1 MREAEAA
8 GHLAA
13 IFTIMVWGIT
23 FISTKL
29 LLETFSPFAILFVRF
44 FIGWL
49 FLFVLAPRRLN
60 KISRD
65 QRLLF
70 AGAGLTGVTLYFLME
85 NIALEYTYASNVAII
100 VSLAPFFTVLLAR
113 IFLKIN
119 RPGKNFI
126 MGFILA
132 MAGII
137 VISANPDELEFNI
150 IGDGLALLAALA
162 WGFYSI
168 FTRKLADYGL
178 ESLLATRAVFFYGLL
193 FMLPATLFL
202 PLNLSL
208 EKLSTPVNL
217 INILFLGLGASAICF
232 ATWTFAIKLLGVA
245 RSSMYIY
252 LVPPVTVIAA
262 YFVLGEPIN
271 VKIIAGIVLTIG
283 GLVYAERGK
292 ENK

>member
-1 MREAEAA
+1 
-8 GHLAA
+8 
-13 IFTIMVWGIT
+13 
-23 FISTKL
+23 
-29 LLETFSPFAILFVRF
+29 
-44 FIGWL
+44 
-49 FLFVLAPRRLN
+49 
-60 KISRD
+60 
-65 QRLLF
+65 
-70 AGAGLTGVTLYFLME
+70 
-85 NIALEYTYASNVAII
+85 TYASNVAII